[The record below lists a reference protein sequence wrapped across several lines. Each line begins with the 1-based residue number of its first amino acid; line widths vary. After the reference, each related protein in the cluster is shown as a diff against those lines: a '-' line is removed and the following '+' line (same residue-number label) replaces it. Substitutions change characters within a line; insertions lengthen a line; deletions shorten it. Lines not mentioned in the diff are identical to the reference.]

1 MKRIFFIS
9 VLLLLMALPSRA
21 KTAVFDFSTRASLM
35 EMGYSSVD
43 LSSLQNSSYDRFS
56 YTNGPIEAEWTN
68 TYIDRSL
75 MLASTQAVNG
85 ATSNGFN
92 FDTSLGA
99 GKVKLTIPTNYKI
112 TRISVECLSEY
123 QCDDVLFIVFNP
135 DSDDFATGAGT
146 NIGSNVMQYTPAFSG
161 VREVTV
167 CSSSSASDLSIKTLK
182 VEYRRTDYLRSDFN
196 DNGIVDIKDI
206 RLFTTAYDTYGY
218 AIGEV
223 PSEVLDI
230 YDVNE
235 DGEIGP
241 TDYNLV
247 KADLIAC
254 VNARSSYFNQVADR
268 TAMSANAKILIEG
281 AGNLEYLELLFNIP
295 NFDNYSKVNIAT
307 QKMSNNPFPILFD
320 GFSLPLPNTFTDG
333 KREIEISIP
342 NEYVDP
348 TKNLEILYVRGL
360 DANGNYVPNGA
371 GGFKVSF
378 YHDPAD
384 EAIVF
389 ASAKTKT
396 ACVDRFDTNGD
407 GKLSYREAAAVTI
420 TALAENKF
428 QSLDIETFDEFKY
441 FTQIMEIPRSTFAQC
456 ASLTS
461 ITLPDGLYRVGDN
474 AFQGCGNL
482 SQVNCANPSYGLLVG
497 ASAFY
502 QCTKLT
508 ELPFGDHLY
517 SIGKTAF
524 AFSGI
529 TDVVL
534 PASVQNVG
542 ELAFSQANNITSRV
556 VIPHAINNPTYCS
569 ADGLNHDQE
578 MGLHMPL
585 IDYNNPNN
593 RLVLNRANFSDA
605 YHSIVDNCSEGSL
618 SYMLPAADQLR
629 PCIYEGQDYEG
640 CFTTFCS
647 PVAIA
652 LPSGMEVFVVDSF
665 DTDTREFTAKSIGNV
680 VPAGVPVVL
689 KDSEPLAGRFIE
701 LDTSDS
707 EGTTIEP
714 NLLQPIWPY
723 FDYTLMEVME
733 FTSTDDNCGWT
744 FSVTPTNPTGGTAYI
759 TIDRNLLGFAEWE
772 GIPWGETYWTRFE
785 QSYKKGDVNGDG
797 EVSIADMT
805 ALSNLLLDETSNE
818 RSDVND
824 DHETSIADITT
835 LVNILLEQ
843 E

>member
-35 EMGYSSVD
+35 EMGYNKTD

-56 YTNGPIEAEWTN
+56 YTNGPIEAVWTN

-206 RLFTTAYDTYGY
+206 RLFTTAYDAYGY
-218 AIGEV
+218 VIGEV

-333 KREIEISIP
+333 KREIEITIP

-360 DANGNYVPNGA
+360 DANGNYVPNGT

-389 ASAKTKT
+389 ACAKTKT

-502 QCTKLT
+502 RCTKLT

-517 SIGKTAF
+517 SIGKLAF

-534 PASVQNVG
+534 PASVQDVG

-629 PCIYEGQDYEG
+629 PCIYEEQDYEG

-652 LPSGMEVFVVDSF
+652 LPSGMEAFVVDNF

-805 ALSNLLLDETSNE
+805 TLSNLLLDETSNE

>member
-1 MKRIFFIS
+1 M
-9 VLLLLMALPSRA
+9 VLSLLMALPSRA

-35 EMGYSSVD
+35 EMGYSSDD

-206 RLFTTAYDTYGY
+206 RLFTTAYDAYGY
-218 AIGEV
+218 VIGEV

-360 DANGNYVPNGA
+360 DANGNYVPNGT

-407 GKLSYREAAAVTI
+407 SELSYREAAAVTI

-441 FTQIMEIPRSTFAQC
+441 FTKITEIPRSTFAQC

-461 ITLPDGLYRVGDN
+461 ITLPDGLFKVGDN
-474 AFQGCGNL
+474 AFQGCSNL
-482 SQVNCANPSYGLLVG
+482 SQVNCANPSDEVSVG
-497 ASAFY
+497 NSAFY
-502 QCTKLT
+502 NCTKLT
-508 ELPFGDHLY
+508 ELPFGNHLY
-517 SIGKTAF
+517 SIGKIAF

-529 TDVVL
+529 IDVVL
-534 PASVQNVG
+534 PSSVQNVG

-585 IDYNNPNN
+585 IYYDNPNN

-629 PCIYEGQDYEG
+629 PCIYEEQDYEG
-640 CFTTFCS
+640 CFTAFCS
-647 PVAIA
+647 PIAIA
-652 LPSGMEVFVVDSF
+652 LPSGMEAFVVDSF
-665 DTDTREFTAKSIGNV
+665 DTDTREFTAASIGNV

-707 EGTTIEP
+707 EGTSIEP

-805 ALSNLLLDETSNE
+805 TLSNLLLDETSNE